1 MSMSKPIIETG
12 QTAYERW
19 ELPAVDDGQG
29 GQAQHNRKLTAG
41 QIEKLQKLAYEEGFS
56 LGKEEGIKAGQ
67 HLIEEQVKSLLK
79 IIDYLHEPLKTVDD
93 VVVQQLVDMTT
104 LIAAQVI
111 RRELRTDPGQVVAAV
126 RECMKSLPTGSNEVQ
141 LYLHPDD
148 ASIIRNAFSIDDH
161 VKAWKII
168 EEPVM
173 SRGGCRIQTQYSKID
188 ATIEHQLNRV
198 IANLLGSEREKDK
211 PDE

>member
-1 MSMSKPIIETG
+1 MSKNIIEPG

-19 ELPAVDDGQG
+19 ELPVVDDAKESG
-29 GQAQHNRKLTAG
+29 AHHKSKLTAG
-41 QIEKLQKLAYEEGFS
+41 QIEKIQKQAYEEGFS
-56 LGKEEGIKAGQ
+56 QGRNDGLQAGQ
-67 HLIEEQVKSLLK
+67 QEIDAQVKALQK
-79 IIDYLHEPLKTVDD
+79 IIDFMIEPLKSVDEA
-93 VVVQQLVDMTT
+93 VVQQLVDMTT
-104 LIAAQVI
+104 RIAAQVI

-126 RECMKSLPTGSNEVQ
+126 RECMKSLPSGSTEIK
-141 LYLHPDD
+141 LYLHPED

-173 SRGGCRIQTQYSKID
+173 SRGGCRVETQFSKID

-198 IANLLGSEREKDK
+198 IANLLGDEREKDK